1 MYYNKGNIQI
11 VDCGLGT
18 EMVHTTDS
26 TLEELGAGEKPTIY
40 VFNKCDKLEIVPS
53 FEQLKERGTVCISA
67 KDGFGVDNLDDK
79 ASERT
84 LIKALQRTFPPEFVN
99 RLDDIIVFHALNDE
113 ALAQI
118 LWLELRPLQVR
129 LEAMG
134 YSLELSDETQQE
146 ILRLARDKQ
155 YGARPLKRAIQT
167 LIEDPLT
174 DKLLAGEIENKII
187 KI

>member
-1 MYYNKGNIQI
+1 M
-11 VDCGLGT
+11 LT
-18 EMVHTTDS
+18 
-26 TLEELGAGEKPTIY
+26 
-40 VFNKCDKLEIVPS
+40 
-53 FEQLKERGTVCISA
+53 
-67 KDGFGVDNLDDK
+67 
-79 ASERT
+79 
-84 LIKALQRTFPPEFVN
+84 KALQRTFPPEFVN
-99 RLDDIIVFHALNDE
+99 RLDDIIVFHPLNDE